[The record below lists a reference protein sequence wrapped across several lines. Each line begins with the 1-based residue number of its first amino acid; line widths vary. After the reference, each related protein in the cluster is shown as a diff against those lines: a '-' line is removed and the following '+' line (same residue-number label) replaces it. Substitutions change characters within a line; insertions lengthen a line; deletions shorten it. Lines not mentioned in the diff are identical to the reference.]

1 MEAAEPGLGEL
12 TKGVP
17 QNLKR
22 ALMPTYAF
30 GVDYDLKSDANLCF
44 SKLGV
49 FRVDYD
55 LKSDSNFYFGNEVLW
70 FF

>member
-1 MEAAEPGLGEL
+1 
-12 TKGVP
+12 
-17 QNLKR
+17 
-22 ALMPTYAF
+22 MPTYAF

-70 FF
+70 FFNLKSLPSDIEEDCAVGFPLLRL